1 MSNKC
6 GHFRKLN
13 IHIVFPGQLTDSIL
27 FPLIPVHAFTG
38 FVTTDIS
45 KPAWLLNAVASKTQ

>member
-1 MSNKC
+1 MHKVE
-6 GHFRKLN
+6 FQ
-13 IHIVFPGQLTDSIL
+13 GQLTDSIF

-45 KPAWLLNAVASKTQ
+45 KPAWLLNAVFADVKI